1 MNSAPTAYIF
11 SSAIS
16 LNQMISLVTEIE
28 AEVYASPVYCQTLA
42 TLKKNSK
49 NEKSTDSLLKKITR
63 SVIRVAFKRFL
74 AIPELQA
81 ESFPIKP
88 FESSNPAPTAPEPVQ
103 INPQN
108 HPSITIS
115 STLED
120 NLQENTEKIHP
131 LSISQKAQN
140 AQPSNAYPKNEPINI
155 FPFLMNQ
162 ARKIQANS
170 YLSLKLVIDPESKI
184 EPNIDAQ
191 KMLHNQRKEQ
201 EERLQEI
208 GQQIQAARLAKSI
221 TISQLNVKTAILSSK
236 IEAIENGCLDKLPEP
251 IYVQGYIRR
260 LGNAVGLDGD
270 RLANYFLNHPEH
282 TIKAI
287 ETNEDKNPETNNNKT
302 RKIYL
307 SSIHLFWLYIS
318 LIASALGWLNLL
330 MDQTNV
336 TPENI
341 KENNQNMK
349 CLPVSPETQTTPR
362 QCRQELSPNENN
374 LTANLSISPPE
385 IL

>member
-49 NEKSTDSLLKKITR
+49 NGSTDSLLKKITR
-63 SVIRVAFKRFL
+63 SVIRVALKRFL

-81 ESFPIKP
+81 ESFPMKP
-88 FESSNPAPTAPEPVQ
+88 FESSKPSEPV

-108 HPSITIS
+108 HPSTAIS
-115 STLED
+115 SNLEK
-120 NLQENTEKIHP
+120 NLEKNTEKIHP
-131 LSISQKAQN
+131 LSISQKTQN
-140 AQPSNAYPKNEPINI
+140 AEPTAASTKNQPINI
-155 FPFLMNQ
+155 FSFLMNQ
-162 ARKIQANS
+162 ARKIHAKS
-170 YLSLKLVIDPESKI
+170 CLYLELVIENESKT
-184 EPNIDAQ
+184 EPIGT
-191 KMLHNQRKEQ
+191 KKLPYNQRKEQ
-201 EERLQEI
+201 EKRLQEI

-221 TISQLNVKTAILSSK
+221 TISQLNIRSAILSSK

-270 RLANYFLNHPEH
+270 RLANYFLNPPEH

-287 ETNEDKNPETNNNKT
+287 KTNEDENPEKNNNNP

-307 SSIHLFWLYIS
+307 NSIHLFWLYLS
-318 LIASALGWLNLL
+318 LIASALGWLNFL
-330 MDQTNV
+330 MNQTHV
-336 TPENI
+336 TPKNV
-341 KENNQNMK
+341 KENNQEIK

-362 QCRQELSPNENN
+362 QYKQKLTPDENN
-374 LTANLSISPPE
+374 ITANLSISPPE
-385 IL
+385 TL